1 MRIDKIVLNNYRQFR
16 DVEIDFSNK
25 TSKDLHYILGQ
36 NGTGKTNLLNAISWC
51 LYNSEPH
58 LSNDSQQL
66 PRLNLTMHDR
76 VDEICSLKVEVWV
89 TTYDGTRIIFSRTE
103 DYVTKGKGFEPQ
115 FKCQLFKVKVT
126 DNNGNTKIYEKDD
139 DTTTFVERF
148 IPQGIREFFF
158 FDGERLDNYFK
169 EATGQGIKH
178 AIFEISQIDILE
190 RIERNLR
197 TIIDELRREAGKLSP
212 EVDEIRKKLEQKEKE
227 HEEVQKHIG
236 DIQQQIDMAKKKID
250 YYSEALRG
258 LPDIEKL
265 EEQRRTLE
273 IKKKRKVDI
282 LKEKKEEKNKLLFN
296 YGVRFMLVPAIFKAR
311 DVIKDKKMKKEI
323 PPIMDK
329 DLLEKVI
336 KLKRCEICGRD
347 IKPNSIEEERVKD
360 LIEKIS
366 FSSVIAK
373 ELNNMEQPL
382 NLIYNDLRQ
391 FKDIVTK
398 ITKEIQDVEKDLE
411 EIVKQIQDI
420 DKQIGGYDKEKI
432 KDWNYE
438 RKKFQ
443 TLYEEALKKLG
454 EYQKLK
460 QDLESEINENQNKLK
475 KEMHKE
481 NKLKDLEQHIN
492 FSTDA
497 LNVIKESKERI
508 MDLFRQ
514 KIANETKSLFFE
526 LIWKKETF
534 KDVDIDD
541 GYNLHLIHAKGY
553 ECLGTVSAA
562 ERELL
567 ALAFTIALHKISG
580 FDSCIIID
588 TPVARISDNHREN
601 FAKVFLRLSNE
612 KQVILL
618 VTPDEYSDEMR
629 KILEN
634 EASNKYKFKLEPNE
648 EEVLLEEVK

>member
-588 TPVARISDNHREN
+588 TLFQPI
-601 FAKVFLRLSNE
+601 
-612 KQVILL
+612 
-618 VTPDEYSDEMR
+618 
-629 KILEN
+629 
-634 EASNKYKFKLEPNE
+634 
-648 EEVLLEEVK
+648 